1 MVALPQQKKVSKLN
15 ASNGLFRTPN
25 GQVCGV
31 AACFTWMDGF
41 SFVKKCGRLLHL
53 PEEGLSV
60 FPGGGKR
67 PREGGITSFY

>member
-1 MVALPQQKKVSKLN
+1 MDFSEPQKDKCVVL
-15 ASNGLFRTPN
+15 
-25 GQVCGV
+25 

-41 SFVKKCGRLLHL
+41 SFVKKRGRLLHL